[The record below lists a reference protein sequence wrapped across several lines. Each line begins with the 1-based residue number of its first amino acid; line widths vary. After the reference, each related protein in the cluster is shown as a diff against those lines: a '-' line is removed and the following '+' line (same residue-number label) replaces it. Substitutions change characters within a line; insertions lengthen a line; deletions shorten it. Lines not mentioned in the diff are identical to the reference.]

1 MIYILLFKMSR
12 QVFIDTETTG
22 FDYKIGNRII
32 EFGAVEV
39 IDRRITGNTLHF
51 YCNPNYEVEAGAL
64 AIHGLTNEFLAD
76 KPLFEDKVDEM
87 IEFLR
92 GAEVIIHNAAF
103 DVPFINWELGLLR
116 NNKYGTLEQNVARIV
131 DSLDL
136 ARKKHPLQKN
146 NLDAL
151 CKRYQIRNDHRTF
164 HGALLD
170 SELLADVYLAM
181 TGGQTNLSLQTAK
194 TVSKNSIDIDV
205 NKLNLRNAEDS
216 ISDISVHHSYLSNLL
231 KLEEDA
237 KW

>member
-1 MIYILLFKMSR
+1 MSR

-22 FDYKIGNRII
+22 FDYKIGNRIV

-39 IDRRITGNTLHF
+39 IDRKVTGNNLHF

-64 AIHGLTNEFLAD
+64 AVHGLTNEFLAD
-76 KPLFEDKVDEM
+76 KPSFEENVDQM
-87 IEFLR
+87 IDFLR
-92 GAEVIIHNAAF
+92 GAEIIIHNAAF
-103 DVPFINWELGLLR
+103 DVPFINWELGLLK
-116 NNKYGTLEQNVARIV
+116 NNKYGTLEQHVAKIV
-131 DSLDL
+131 DSLEL

-151 CKRYQIRNDHRTF
+151 CKRYHIRNDHRTF

-181 TGGQTNLSLQTAK
+181 TGGQTNLVLQTTKNA
-194 TVSKNSIDIDV
+194 SKDTIDIDFD
-205 NKLNLRNAEDS
+205 KLKLRSANETIIN
-216 ISDISVHHSYLSNLL
+216 ISEHDKYLCNIL
-231 KLEEDA
+231 KLEESA

>member
-1 MIYILLFKMSR
+1 MAR

-22 FDYKIGNRII
+22 FDFKIGNRII

-39 IDRRITGNTLHF
+39 IDRKITGNTLHF

-64 AIHGLTNEFLAD
+64 AVHGLTNEFLAD
-76 KPLFEDKVDEM
+76 KPFFEDMAGQM
-87 IEFLR
+87 IDFLKD
-92 GAEVIIHNAAF
+92 AEVIIHNAAF
-103 DVPFINWELGLLR
+103 DVPFINWELGLLK
-116 NNKYGTLEQNVARIV
+116 NNKYGILEDHVAEII
-131 DSLDL
+131 DSLDI

-151 CKRYQIRNDHRTF
+151 CKRYHIRNDHRQF

-181 TGGQTNLSLQTAK
+181 TGGQTNLTLQAEK
-194 TVSKNSIDIDV
+194 TSSKNTIDIDLS
-205 NKLNLRNAEDS
+205 KISLRNAES
-216 ISDISVHHSYLSNLL
+216 SVKNLDEHNKYLTEML
-231 KLEEDA
+231 KLDDSA

>member
-1 MIYILLFKMSR
+1 MSR

-39 IDRRITGNTLHF
+39 IDRKVTGNNLHF

-64 AIHGLTNEFLAD
+64 AVHGLSNEFLAD
-76 KPLFEDKVDEM
+76 KPLFEENVEKM
-87 IEFLR
+87 IGFLK

-103 DVPFINWELGLLR
+103 DVPFINWELGLLK
-116 NNKYGTLEQNVARIV
+116 NNKYGTLEQHVAKIT
-131 DSLDL
+131 DSLEL

-151 CKRYQIRNDHRTF
+151 CKRYHIRNDHRTF

-181 TGGQTNLSLQTAK
+181 TGGQTNLVLQTTKNA
-194 TVSKNSIDIDV
+194 SKNNIDIDFD
-205 NKLNLRNAEDS
+205 KLNLRSASENIIN
-216 ISDISVHHSYLSNLL
+216 ISEHDKYLCDIL
-231 KLEEDA
+231 KLEESD

>member
-1 MIYILLFKMSR
+1 MSR

-22 FDYKIGNRII
+22 FDFKIGNRII

-39 IDRRITGNTLHF
+39 IDRRVTGNTLHF

-64 AIHGLTNEFLAD
+64 AIHGLTNEFLSD
-76 KPLFEDKVDEM
+76 KPLFEEKAGEM
-87 IEFLR
+87 IEFLAD
-92 GAEVIIHNAAF
+92 AEVIIHNAAF
-103 DVPFINWELGLLR
+103 DVPFINWELGLLKD
-116 NNKYGTLEQNVARIV
+116 NKYGILENHVAKII
-131 DSLDL
+131 DSLEL

-151 CKRYQIRNDHRTF
+151 CKRYQIRNDHRNF

-181 TGGQTNLSLQTAK
+181 TGGQTNLMLQAEK
-194 TVSKNSIDIDV
+194 TSSKNNIDIDV
-205 NKLNLRNAEDS
+205 SKLNLRSADS
-216 ISDISVHHSYLSNLL
+216 SIHNLDEHDKYLTEML
-231 KLEEDA
+231 KLEAEA

>member
-1 MIYILLFKMSR
+1 MSR

-39 IDRRITGNTLHF
+39 IDRKVTGNNLHF

-64 AIHGLTNEFLAD
+64 AVHGLTNEFLAD
-76 KPLFEDKVDEM
+76 KPSFGENVDQM
-87 IEFLR
+87 IDFLR
-92 GAEVIIHNAAF
+92 GAEIIIHNAAF
-103 DVPFINWELGLLR
+103 DVPFINWELGLLK
-116 NNKYGTLEQNVARIV
+116 NNKYGTLEQHVAKIV
-131 DSLDL
+131 DSLEL

-151 CKRYQIRNDHRTF
+151 CKRYHIRNDHRTF

-181 TGGQTNLSLQTAK
+181 TGGQTNLVLQTTKNA
-194 TVSKNSIDIDV
+194 SKDTIDIDFD
-205 NKLNLRNAEDS
+205 KLKLRSANETIIN
-216 ISDISVHHSYLSNLL
+216 ISEHDKYLCNIL
-231 KLEEDA
+231 KLEESA

>member
-1 MIYILLFKMSR
+1 MIYILFFRMSR

-39 IDRRITGNTLHF
+39 IDRRITGNNLHF
-51 YCNPNYEVEAGAL
+51 YCNPNYKVEAGAL

-103 DVPFINWELGLLR
+103 DVPFINWELSLLK
-116 NNKYGTLEQNVARIV
+116 NNKYGTLEQNVAKIV

-136 ARKKHPLQKN
+136 ARKNIHYKK
-146 NLDAL
+146 
-151 CKRYQIRNDHRTF
+151 
-164 HGALLD
+164 
-170 SELLADVYLAM
+170 
-181 TGGQTNLSLQTAK
+181 
-194 TVSKNSIDIDV
+194 
-205 NKLNLRNAEDS
+205 
-216 ISDISVHHSYLSNLL
+216 
-231 KLEEDA
+231 
-237 KW
+237 

>member
-1 MIYILLFKMSR
+1 MSR

-39 IDRRITGNTLHF
+39 IDRKVTGNNLHF
-51 YCNPNYEVEAGAL
+51 YCNPNYEVEASAL
-64 AIHGLTNEFLAD
+64 AVHGLTNEFLAD
-76 KPLFEDKVDEM
+76 KPSFEENVDQM
-87 IEFLR
+87 IDFLR
-92 GAEVIIHNAAF
+92 GAEIIIHNAAF
-103 DVPFINWELGLLR
+103 DVPFINWELGLLK
-116 NNKYGTLEQNVARIV
+116 NNKYGTLEQHVAKIV
-131 DSLDL
+131 DSLEL

-151 CKRYQIRNDHRTF
+151 CKRYHIRNDHRTF

-181 TGGQTNLSLQTAK
+181 TGGQTNLVLQTTKNA
-194 TVSKNSIDIDV
+194 SKDTIDIDFD
-205 NKLNLRNAEDS
+205 KLKLRSANETIIN
-216 ISDISVHHSYLSNLL
+216 ISEHDKYLCNIL
-231 KLEEDA
+231 KLEESA

>member
-1 MIYILLFKMSR
+1 MSR

-39 IDRRITGNTLHF
+39 IDRKVTGNNLHF

-64 AIHGLTNEFLAD
+64 AVHGLTNEFLAD
-76 KPLFEDKVDEM
+76 KPSFEENVDQM
-87 IEFLR
+87 IDFLR
-92 GAEVIIHNAAF
+92 GAEIIIHNAAF
-103 DVPFINWELGLLR
+103 DVPFINWELGLLK
-116 NNKYGTLEQNVARIV
+116 NNKYGTLEQHVAKIV
-131 DSLDL
+131 DSLEL

-151 CKRYQIRNDHRTF
+151 CKRYHIRNDHRTF

-181 TGGQTNLSLQTAK
+181 TGGQTNLVLQTTKNA
-194 TVSKNSIDIDV
+194 SKDTIDIDFD
-205 NKLNLRNAEDS
+205 KLKLRSANETIIN
-216 ISDISVHHSYLSNLL
+216 ISEHDKYLCNIL
-231 KLEEDA
+231 KLEESA

>member
-1 MIYILLFKMSR
+1 MLR

-51 YCNPNYEVEAGAL
+51 YCNPNYKVEVGAL

-87 IEFLR
+87 INFLKD
-92 GAEVIIHNAAF
+92 AEVIIHNAAF
-103 DVPFINWELGLLR
+103 DVPFINWELSLLK
-116 NNKYGTLEQNVARIV
+116 NNKYGILEKNVIKII
-131 DSLDL
+131 DNLEL

-151 CKRYQIRNDHRTF
+151 CKRYQIKNDHRTF

-181 TGGQTNLSLQTAK
+181 TGGQTNLSLQTVK
-194 TVSKNSIDIDV
+194 TVNKNSIDIDI
-205 NKLNLRNAEDS
+205 NKLNLRKADDS
-216 ISDISVHHSYLSNLL
+216 ISDISAHHNYLSNLL
-231 KLEEDA
+231 KLEEDT

>member
-1 MIYILLFKMSR
+1 MSR

-39 IDRRITGNTLHF
+39 IDRKVTGNNLHF

-64 AIHGLTNEFLAD
+64 AVHGLTNEFLAD
-76 KPLFEDKVDEM
+76 KPLFEENVDQM
-87 IEFLR
+87 IDFLR
-92 GAEVIIHNAAF
+92 GAEIIIHNAAF
-103 DVPFINWELGLLR
+103 DVPFINWELGLLK
-116 NNKYGTLEQNVARIV
+116 NNKYGTLEQHVAKIV
-131 DSLDL
+131 DSLEL

-151 CKRYQIRNDHRTF
+151 CKRYHIRNDHRTF

-181 TGGQTNLSLQTAK
+181 TGGQTNLVLQTTKNA
-194 TVSKNSIDIDV
+194 SKDTIDIDFD
-205 NKLNLRNAEDS
+205 KLKLRSANETIIN
-216 ISDISVHHSYLSNLL
+216 ISEHDKYLCNIL
-231 KLEEDA
+231 KLEESA